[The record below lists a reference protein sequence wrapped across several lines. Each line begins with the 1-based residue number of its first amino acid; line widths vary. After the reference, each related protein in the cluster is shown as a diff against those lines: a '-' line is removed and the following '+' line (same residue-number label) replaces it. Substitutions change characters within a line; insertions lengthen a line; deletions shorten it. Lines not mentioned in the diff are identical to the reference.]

1 MYNIVFT
8 EIDLKDGC
16 KHKRYIRFPL
26 DSGKDFDYRARMS
39 YTYFA
44 SGLKKRNWRP
54 NSKNPHTVY
63 SGNREDEWNMVV
75 GRYATAPMVDVGSIW
90 EFYDLIGYN
99 YKQQRW
105 AKSL

>member
-39 YTYFA
+39 YCYFA

-54 NSKNPHTVY
+54 SHKKPEIVY
-63 SGNREDEWNMVV
+63 SGHREDEWKVSYAPHNM
-75 GRYATAPMVDVGSIW
+75 APVVDVGSIW